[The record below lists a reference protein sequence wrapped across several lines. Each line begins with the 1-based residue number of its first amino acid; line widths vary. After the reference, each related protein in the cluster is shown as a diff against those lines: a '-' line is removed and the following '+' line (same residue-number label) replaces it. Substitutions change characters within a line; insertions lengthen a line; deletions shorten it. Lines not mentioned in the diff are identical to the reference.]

1 MSSPDP
7 SHSVPQDL
15 LPHIHLVS
23 SFRYPSVSHINLQDA
38 AKWLMNAP
46 HVARDKSP
54 FFWTYLDK
62 PVDGTIL
69 MTWQPSQRMGSNFS
83 TDGFIWA
90 PPEQMYKHDLGNG
103 LILEIYFLKS
113 GYIPGEQYAQ
123 HARRR
128 FRLVPAPGHPMAHQ
142 PDTNLYIIH
151 YGPCDPADMIPAQ
164 MIPYDQRVHNNLQQ
178 WQYMQRLGQIR
189 RKEFML
195 SDRANWPS
203 LPELTRQQ
211 TGPQPGPRGI
221 PQQMAY
227 PPQGVPGPPAKR
239 ARHSQSQSQQPPI
252 PSLPAPE
259 TPIDDEEDV
268 GRGDMFDHLTPRE
281 ISLGRYQQNHEW
293 MEEILSSPYRIYQIT
308 PMDLGL
314 GLKGPLAPLTEGIF
328 TAQGSEVA
336 TTAPDKPYVGRL
348 DPALAKEF
356 RKRVE
361 DHIQSETKNMEA
373 MKAAHEKELA
383 DMKKASQLRLLEREV
398 RRAEDA
404 GSELWKPHDG
414 ADIHNES
421 FKKTVEEIVQEI
433 ESSTGRKIESKPG
446 VKCVNQ
452 GGYQAPAPEP
462 EPEPVAPAQPAELS
476 RQPSQSSAVLVNAAL
491 IPEGDVDMEGTAAGL
506 LDQMHSG
513 LSTTSTPVNNFPTPQ
528 PQLSAAQSNAGT
540 PSNVN
545 VQSPVQPA
553 SQPPASQQQ
562 EAPKT
567 QETAQQPS
575 SNEDVSMGGM
585 DSVNEQ
591 QPETTPDQGT
601 GSGDWVVVPKE
612 GATSEATNPTPAAAT
627 ANLADGAADGASKP
641 AAAPAL
647 PTAPATAPIA
657 KPPSAAT
664 TPAITEG
671 GSVTFDQNDFSS
683 LGDLDTAGDAL
694 AGYDAPALDGSA
706 GELGE
711 GLDLQ
716 MDMEES
722 AFGAA
727 FHGVDPSSTDTPGHD
742 M

>member
-1 MSSPDP
+1 
-7 SHSVPQDL
+7 
-15 LPHIHLVS
+15 
-23 SFRYPSVSHINLQDA
+23 
-38 AKWLMNAP
+38 
-46 HVARDKSP
+46 
-54 FFWTYLDK
+54 
-62 PVDGTIL
+62 
-69 MTWQPSQRMGSNFS
+69 
-83 TDGFIWA
+83 
-90 PPEQMYKHDLGNG
+90 
-103 LILEIYFLKS
+103 
-113 GYIPGEQYAQ
+113 
-123 HARRR
+123 
-128 FRLVPAPGHPMAHQ
+128 MAHQ

-151 YGPCDPADMIPAQ
+151 YGPCDPNDMIPAQ
-164 MIPYDQRVHNNLQQ
+164 MIPYDQRVHANMQQ
-178 WQYMQRLGQIR
+178 WQYLQRSGQIR

-211 TGPQPGPRGI
+211 TGPQPGPRGV

-227 PPQGVPGPPAKR
+227 PAQGVVPGPPAKR
-239 ARHSQSQSQQPPI
+239 ARHSQSQSQQPPLPNI
-252 PSLPAPE
+252 PAPE
-259 TPIDDEEDV
+259 TPFDDEEDV

-281 ISLGRYQQNHEW
+281 VSLGRYQQNHEW

-328 TAQGSEVA
+328 TAQGSDVSTQVPE
-336 TTAPDKPYVGRL
+336 KQYVGRL
-348 DPALAKEF
+348 DPEMAKEF

-361 DHIQSETKNMEA
+361 DHIQTETKNMEA

-383 DMKKASQLRLLEREV
+383 EMKQASQLRLLEREV

-404 GSELWKPHDG
+404 GSELWQPHDG
-414 ADIHNES
+414 ADIHSES

-433 ESSTGRKIESKPG
+433 ESSTGRKIESKAA
-446 VKCVNQ
+446 VKCVDT

-462 EPEPVAPAQPAELS
+462 EPEPVAPAQAAQLS
-476 RQPSQSSAVLVNAAL
+476 RQPSQNSAAMVNVATL
-491 IPEGDVDMEGTAAGL
+491 RETDVDMEGTAAGL

-513 LSTTSTPVNNFPTPQ
+513 LSSTSTPVNSFPTPQ

-545 VQSPVQPA
+545 VQSP
-553 SQPPASQQQ
+553 SQSEPPAPAPQQQ
-562 EAPKT
+562 EVPKS
-567 QETAQQPS
+567 QESIPQL

-585 DSVNEQ
+585 DGARDYTDSA
-591 QPETTPDQGT
+591 PDQGT

-612 GATSEATNPTPAAAT
+612 GTSSGSGSQTPAAAEGSN
-627 ANLADGAADGASKP
+627 APKPAFP
-641 AAAPAL
+641 AAA
-647 PTAPATAPIA
+647 A
-657 KPPSAAT
+657 KPSSAAT
-664 TPAITEG
+664 TPAVTEG
-671 GSVTFDQNDFSS
+671 GSVTFDHNDFSS

-716 MDMEES
+716 MDMEDS

-727 FHGVDPSSTDTPGHD
+727 FHGVDPNSSGTPGHD